1 MTSKH
6 RQGREDS
13 DGAHDVVLEI
23 ALNPRTNLWEI
34 LAHDFSG
41 VSVFGSNHDLSK
53 MTCLAKLMSD
63 TLGVAYGGVRGEISD
78 DAA

>member
-53 MTCLAKLMSD
+53 MTCLAKLMSRH
-63 TLGVAYGGVRGEISD
+63 LGCGIRGCPGRNIR
-78 DAA
+78 